1 MSDQPIKTKLERN
14 MKAIERRPAVGQGTA
29 VTTVRLDEGLAFDI
43 EEGTWKLRSDMSE
56 KHGGTNTGPNPGVFG
71 RAALGSCLATSY
83 ALWAAKFGVT
93 FTRLEIEVQADYDA
107 RGMYGLDDV
116 PPGYTEIRYIVTVE
130 SESADE
136 DVMRVLDHADACCDY
151 LFVFREPNE
160 VRREVRLLEHKA

>member
-1 MSDQPIKTKLERN
+1 MSDQTIRTKLERN
-14 MKAIERRPAVGQGTA
+14 IKAIEMRPAVGQGTG

-56 KHGGTNTGPNPGVFG
+56 KHGGTNTGPNPGTLG

-93 FTRLEIEVQADYDA
+93 FTKLEVEVQADYDA
-107 RGMYGLDDV
+107 RGMYGLDGV
-116 PPGYTEIRYIVTVE
+116 PPGYTEIRYVVTVE
-130 SESADE
+130 SDSSEE
-136 DVMRVLDHADACCDY
+136 DVMRVLDQADACCDY

-160 VRREVRLLEHKA
+160 VRREVRILERKS